1 MHLPRARRRCT
12 VAEIHVEV
20 AYALPNVQRVLSLSV
35 PDTATVEEIIL
46 RSGILLMCPDIDLRV
61 NRVGVYS
68 RMVKLSDRVHD
79 GDRIEIY
86 RPLLADPKE
95 MRRLRAERA
104 KKNA

>member
-1 MHLPRARRRCT
+1 M
-12 VAEIHVEV
+12 AEIHVEV
-20 AYALPNVQRVLSLSV
+20 VYALPNVQRVLSLSV

-46 RSGILLMCPDIDLRV
+46 RSGILQMCPDIDLRV

-68 RMVKLSDRVHD
+68 RMVKLSERVHD